1 MFMSYYC
8 DKEVAVQIRRVIRL
22 APGVRSRY
30 LRYGTTGVVSALIV
44 ALAVGVNAFAGQA
57 SVTSQRQAA
66 SSARQTLPAWAIGPF
81 SRYSGNPILTA
92 PIVPD
97 SSTSWEWP
105 RTFNPGVVER
115 DGVFHMVYRGSTQDN
130 YSQIGGASSTDGL
143 HFTQVSPGPVI
154 TNSLPNETHGIEDPR
169 LYYLNGQYYTFFT
182 GYNGTS
188 VDINEAVSADAVHWQ
203 QLGPVITG
211 TKNAAVIASPDSTP
225 VKIAGHYL
233 LYYGET
239 GNVRLA
245 ESSDMVH
252 WSTAGAVDLQ
262 FPQSYNPYEVCVA
275 VTDYQ
280 TTAGGPVQHNIDLFV
295 AGQLMGQ
302 GRWFYAI
309 SEVEMS
315 GTHPSQELAQLSDA
329 VLAPQAP
336 YETYGYTPHTVFMN
350 TIMFYANRWWMYYGA
365 GDSVVAL
372 ANAPLR

>member
-1 MFMSYYC
+1 M
-8 DKEVAVQIRRVIRL
+8 QLRRVIPR
-22 APGVRSRY
+22 APGARARY
-30 LRYGTTGVVSALIV
+30 LRYGALGVAAALTV
-44 ALAVGVNAFAGQA
+44 ALASAASAHAGQA
-57 SVTSQRQAA
+57 SVTSGRQAA
-66 SSARQTLPAWAIGPF
+66 LPAQQALPAWAIGPF
-81 SRYSGNPILTA
+81 TRYSGNPILTP

-115 DGVFHMVYRGSTQDN
+115 GGVFHMVYRGATQDN
-130 YSQIGGASSTDGL
+130 YSQIGGASSTDGQ

-154 TNSLPNETHGIEDPR
+154 TNSLPNETHGAEDPR

-182 GYNGTS
+182 GYNGTT
-188 VDINEAVSADAVHWQ
+188 VDINEAVSSDAVHWQ

-225 VKIAGHYL
+225 VKIQGHYQM
-233 LYYGET
+233 YYGET
-239 GNVRLA
+239 GNVHLA

-252 WSTAGAVDLQ
+252 WTTTGSVNLQ
-262 FPQSYNPYEVCVA
+262 LPQSYNPYEVCVA

-280 TTAGGPVQHNIDLFV
+280 TTAGGPVQHDIDLFV

-309 SEVEMS
+309 SEVQMS
-315 GTHPSQELAQLSDA
+315 GTHPAQELAQLPDA
-329 VLAPQAP
+329 ALAPQAP
-336 YETYGYTPHTVFMN
+336 YEIYGYTPHTVFMN
-350 TIMFYANRWWMYYGA
+350 TILFYGGQWWMYYGA
-365 GDSVVAL
+365 GDSVIAL

>member
-1 MFMSYYC
+1 M
-8 DKEVAVQIRRVIRL
+8 KVRHVIPPAL
-22 APGVRSRY
+22 SLRSRY
-30 LRYGTTGVVSALIV
+30 LRYGAVGAVSVLIA
-44 ALAVGVNAFAGQA
+44 ALAVGGSAFAGHA
-57 SVTSQRQAA
+57 SVMSQRQAV
-66 SSARQTLPAWAIGPF
+66 SSAQQTLPAWAIGPF
-81 SRYSGNPILTA
+81 TRYSGNPILTP
-92 PIVPD
+92 PIVPN

-115 DGVFHMVYRGSTQDN
+115 GGVFHMLYRGSTQDN

-154 TNSLPNETHGIEDPR
+154 TNSLPNEAHGVEDPR
-169 LYYLNGQYYTFFT
+169 MYYLNGQYYTFFT
-182 GYNGTS
+182 GYSGTS

-233 LYYGET
+233 MYYGET
-239 GNVRLA
+239 GNVHLA

-252 WSTAGAVDLQ
+252 WSTVGPIDLQ
-262 FPQSYNPYEVCVA
+262 LPQSYNPYEVCVA

-280 TTAGGPVQHNIDLFV
+280 TTAHGPVQHNIDLFV

-315 GTHPSQELAQLSDA
+315 RANPSQELAQLSDA

-336 YETYGYTPHTVFMN
+336 YEIYGYTPHTVFMN
-350 TIMFYANRWWMYYGA
+350 TILFYAGKWWMYYGA
-365 GDSVVAL
+365 GDSVIAL

>member
-1 MFMSYYC
+1 
-8 DKEVAVQIRRVIRL
+8 VQIRHVIRL
-22 APGVRSRY
+22 VPDVRSRY
-30 LRYGTTGVVSALIV
+30 LRYGAIGVVMALIV
-44 ALAVGVNAFAGQA
+44 ALTVGVDALAGQA

-66 SSARQTLPAWAIGPF
+66 LPAQQTLPAWAIGPF
-81 SRYSGNPILTA
+81 TRYSGNPILTA

-115 DGVFHMVYRGSTQDN
+115 GGVFHMLYRGATQDN

-143 HFTQVSPGPVI
+143 HFTQVAPGPVI
-154 TNSLPNETHGIEDPR
+154 TNSLPNEAHGAEDPR
-169 LYYLNGQYYTFFT
+169 LYYLNGQYYTFLT
-182 GYNGTS
+182 GYSGTS

-233 LYYGET
+233 MYYGET
-239 GNVRLA
+239 GNVHLA

-252 WSTAGAVDLQ
+252 WSTVGPVDLH
-262 FPQSYNPYEVCVA
+262 FPPSYNPYEVCVA
-275 VTDYQ
+275 VTDYK

-315 GTHPSQELAQLSDA
+315 GTHPSQKLAQLSDA

-336 YETYGYTPHTVFMN
+336 YDIYGYTPHTVFMN
-350 TIMFYANRWWMYYGA
+350 TILFYANQWRMYYGA